1 MIKNRKIFNPL
12 WLLLIVTVYTGIKF
26 YLTPPMNL
34 IILFIVFVIM
44 NILGFIY
51 RDKILS

>member
-12 WLLLIVTVYTGIKF
+12 WLLLIATVYTGIKF
-26 YLTPPMNL
+26 YLNPSMNL
-34 IILFIVFVIM
+34 IILFAVFVIM